1 MKKNKKGRSDDDV
14 RLVEK
19 MVMHKNLF
27 LKSSVVVGYC
37 HPNYSAVL
45 LNRPFSSSRQWL
57 FQSESQCKNFIVV
70 IRF

>member
-19 MVMHKNLF
+19 MVMHRNLF

-37 HPNYSAVL
+37 HPNYIAVL
-45 LNRPFSSSRQWL
+45 LNRPFSSSRHCL
-57 FQSESQCKNFIVV
+57 FQRESQCENFVV
-70 IRF
+70 IIMF